1 VSAGASDES
10 TQLPVSRPRGSAR
23 HRRQGTGSAHG
34 AEVNMA
40 LMRRLVEG
48 AAASGDLRA
57 AAEAVRVCMAE
68 AENLYQLAMIEREKA
83 LALARQAAEDQERAR
98 LTYEAASAFSET
110 RARRERAASGSPA
123 RDAPGCDLRPD
134 PSDARNSVEL
144 IEALRQFRIWAGNPS
159 YRDMERACNG
169 RPVAS
174 TMCRVLGRGQLP
186 ARFEVIDAIIIAC
199 GGEEEDRER
208 FASAWR
214 RLIMPGKNVHP
225 MPGRVHTLPS
235 TKRSSTASG

>member
-1 VSAGASDES
+1 M
-10 TQLPVSRPRGSAR
+10 LRGTAR
-23 HRRQGTGSAHG
+23 HRRQGAGSAHS

-48 AAASGDLRA
+48 AAASGDVRA

-68 AENLYQLAMIEREKA
+68 AENLYQLAVTERENA
-83 LALARQAAEDQERAR
+83 LALLRQATEEQARAR
-98 LTYEAASAFSET
+98 LARDEATRALEESRAES
-110 RARRERAASGSPA
+110 RARRERAGPGSPA
-123 RDAPGCDLRPD
+123 HDVPGCDLRPD
-134 PSDARNSVEL
+134 PSGARTSAEL
-144 IEALRQFRIWAGNPS
+144 IEALRQFRTWAGNPS

-186 ARFEVIDAIIIAC
+186 ARFEVIDAIITAC

-214 RLIMPGKNVHP
+214 RLVMPGKEALSL
-225 MPGRVHTLPS
+225 PGRVRAFPGTRRPV
-235 TKRSSTASG
+235 RSAPGVPGSSSA